1 MWLIAIVCLVCF
13 VVCCFALFCVV
24 LCCLVLRC
32 IVLCCAVLYCVVL
45 CCVFVCLFVCL
56 LVCLFVCLRVTEL
69 GSCTLAS
76 AAWHRER
83 ERWTDTKHVERHMY
97 AHNCMARL
105 ATRTPP
111 YMRNLQSQGSQGSQ
125 GSHLMGPDVFFIL
138 ISALVLEGV
147 QPLQGE
153 ANAGSCEE

>member
-1 MWLIAIVCLVCF
+1 MHNY
-13 VVCCFALFCVV
+13 VVHCNCMFGLFGLFCCVLFCVV
-24 LCCLVLRC
+24 LCCFVLFCVMLYC
-32 IVLCCAVLYCVVL
+32 IVLCCIVL
-45 CCVFVCLFVCL
+45 CCVVLFVCLFVCEL
-56 LVCLFVCLRVTEL
+56 LNLV
-69 GSCTLAS
+69 
-76 AAWHRER
+76 AALSPLPHGIERER
-83 ERWTDTKHVERHMY
+83 EIWTDAKHVERHMY

>member
-1 MWLIAIVCLVCF
+1 
-13 VVCCFALFCVV
+13 
-24 LCCLVLRC
+24 
-32 IVLCCAVLYCVVL
+32 
-45 CCVFVCLFVCL
+45 
-56 LVCLFVCLRVTEL
+56 
-69 GSCTLAS
+69 
-76 AAWHRER
+76 
-83 ERWTDTKHVERHMY
+83 MY

-147 QPLQGE
+147 QPPQGE

>member
-1 MWLIAIVCLVCF
+1 MWFIAIVCLVCLVCF

-24 LCCLVLRC
+24 LCYAVLY
-32 IVLCCAVLYCVVL
+32 CAVLYCTVL
-45 CCVFVCLFVCL
+45 CCVVCLFVCEL
-56 LVCLFVCLRVTEL
+56 LNLV
-69 GSCTLAS
+69 
-76 AAWHRER
+76 AALSPLPHGIER
-83 ERWTDTKHVERHMY
+83 EIWTDAKHVERHMY

>member
-1 MWLIAIVCLVCF
+1 MHNY
-13 VVCCFALFCVV
+13 VVHCNCMFGLFGLFCCVLFCVV
-24 LCCLVLRC
+24 LCCFVLCC

-45 CCVFVCLFVCL
+45 C
-56 LVCLFVCLRVTEL
+56 CLFVCLRVTEL

-83 ERWTDTKHVERHMY
+83 EIWTDAKHVERHMY